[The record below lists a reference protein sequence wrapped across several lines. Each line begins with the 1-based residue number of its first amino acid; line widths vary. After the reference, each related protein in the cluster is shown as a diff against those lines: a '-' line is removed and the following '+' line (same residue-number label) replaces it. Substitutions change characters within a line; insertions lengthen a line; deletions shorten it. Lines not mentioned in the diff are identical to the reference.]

1 MTVLQ
6 WIMVVPHAMG
16 GEALI
21 GGLSMVLGESNYGR
35 WTGMGNFFLDSFSSV
50 ELRAIAAD
58 WTQVIDT
65 WNGGG
70 RRGIGAQIPIP
81 GDAQRSF
88 F

>member
-1 MTVLQ
+1 
-6 WIMVVPHAMG
+6 MG

-65 WNGGG
+65 WNGGEEMTKNYHNCDN
-70 RRGIGAQIPIP
+70 RVRKLP
-81 GDAQRSF
+81 
-88 F
+88 

>member
-6 WIMVVPHAMG
+6 WIMMVPHAMG

-65 WNGGG
+65 WNGGEEMTKNYHNCDN
-70 RRGIGAQIPIP
+70 RVRKLP
-81 GDAQRSF
+81 
-88 F
+88 